1 MQNLTN
7 TISEVLSDE
16 LPQHLVKLITPKLV
30 KAIERSENREERQ
43 ETYKGTE
50 DAYDEVAS

>member
-1 MQNLTN
+1 MLNLTK

-30 KAIERSENREERQ
+30 MAIERSDCGDEEGACTVQ
-43 ETYKGTE
+43 EPL
-50 DAYDEVAS
+50 

>member
-30 KAIERSENREERQ
+30 KAIERSDCRDEE
-43 ETYKGTE
+43 TGNGK
-50 DAYDEVAS
+50 DKKAK

>member
-1 MQNLTN
+1 MLNLTN

-30 KAIERSENREERQ
+30 MAIEGSDCGDEEGV
-43 ETYKGTE
+43 GTE
-50 DAYDEVAS
+50 QG

>member
-30 KAIERSENREERQ
+30 MAIEGSDCGEQERPCTVQ
-43 ETYKGTE
+43 EPL
-50 DAYDEVAS
+50 

>member
-30 KAIERSENREERQ
+30 MAIEGSDCRDEERPCTVQ
-43 ETYKGTE
+43 EPL
-50 DAYDEVAS
+50 